1 MKVTRRRDIAA
12 LIRREEEERK
22 ARERPAEALEAD
34 TLEQVAVDLFYVA
47 KHLSEVMLEREEFGP
62 GRVLDVYDGL
72 EEFRVRLAHA
82 GLAVEW
88 RDVLPEHYRGLYG
101 SEAKL

>member
-22 ARERPAEALEAD
+22 ARERLAEALEAD

-47 KHLSEVMLEREEFGP
+47 KHLSEVMLEREELDP

-72 EEFRVRLAHA
+72 EEFRVRLANQGIEA
-82 GLAVEW
+82 EW
-88 RDVLPEHYRGLYG
+88 RDILPQEMRGLYG
-101 SEAKL
+101 KEGA

>member
-1 MKVTRRRDIAA
+1 MRVTKRRDIAA

-22 ARERPAEALEAD
+22 AKARLAGALAAD

-47 KHLSEVMLEREEFGP
+47 KRLSETMLEREEFDP
-62 GRVLDVYDGL
+62 ARVLDVYDGL

-101 SEAKL
+101 NEAKL

>member
-34 TLEQVAVDLFYVA
+34 TLEQVAVDLFYVV
-47 KHLSEVMLEREEFGP
+47 KHLSETALEREEFDP

-72 EEFRVRLAHA
+72 EEFRVRLANQGIEA
-82 GLAVEW
+82 EW
-88 RDVLPEHYRGLYG
+88 RDILPPEMRGLYG
-101 SEAKL
+101 KEGA

>member
-22 ARERPAEALEAD
+22 ARERLAEALEAD
-34 TLEQVAVDLFYVA
+34 TLEQVAVDLFYVV
-47 KHLSEVMLEREEFGP
+47 KHLSETALEREEFDP

-101 SEAKL
+101 SEERL

>member
-22 ARERPAEALEAD
+22 ARERLAEALEAD
-34 TLEQVAVDLFYVA
+34 TLEQVAVDLFYVV
-47 KHLSEVMLEREEFGP
+47 KHLSETALEREEFDP

-72 EEFRVRLAHA
+72 EEFRVRLANQGIEA
-82 GLAVEW
+82 EW
-88 RDVLPEHYRGLYG
+88 RDILPPEMRGLYG
-101 SEAKL
+101 KEGA